1 MDFAFGARRATYI
14 DIGSVEHAGGRVEP
28 GLRDALQLRASRS
41 TAARLNGASQ
51 FAAIESYVRDR
62 TA

>member
-14 DIGSVEHAGGRVEP
+14 DIGSVEHAGGRVE
-28 GLRDALQLRASRS
+28 RS
-41 TAARLNGASQ
+41 TAARLDGDSQ
-51 FAAIESYVRDR
+51 FSAIESYIRDR